1 MSLGQNSVSTLGT
14 AARLVILVVE
24 YEAMLALDLEQIL
37 TGAGHKVVLAADGP
51 TAFAKAAD
59 PAVRVLA
66 AIVHLNLPDG
76 VTGREVICRLRAQH
90 PGLPVV
96 VVTGYS
102 PLAPQADLRGLGGPT
117 VRLQKPI
124 QPERLL
130 QRLSASPAPQRRD
143 DVGERHCLTR
153 RRHMTTFMLHWAIT
167 HL

>member
-1 MSLGQNSVSTLGT
+1 MNTSQPNTPYPGGLPRRV
-14 AARLVILVVE
+14 VLVVE
-24 YEAMLALDLEQIL
+24 HEAMLALDLEQIL
-37 TGAGHKVVLAADGP
+37 TGAGHEVVLAADD
-51 TAFAKAAD
+51 ASAVAKAAD

-66 AIVHLNLPDG
+66 AIVNLNLPDG
-76 VTGREVICRLRAQH
+76 VTGREVVCRLRAQR

-130 QRLSASPAPQRRD
+130 QRLNDAMMSVSGIA
-143 DVGERHCLTR
+143 
-153 RRHMTTFMLHWAIT
+153 
-167 HL
+167 

>member
-1 MSLGQNSVSTLGT
+1 MSLAQNSVSTLGT

-37 TGAGHKVVLAADGP
+37 TGAGHEVVLAADGP

-66 AIVHLNLPDG
+66 AIVNLNLPDG
-76 VTGREVICRLRAQH
+76 ITGREVVCRLRAQR

-117 VRLQKPI
+117 IRLQKPI

-130 QRLSASPAPQRRD
+130 QRLNDAMMSVSGIA
-143 DVGERHCLTR
+143 
-153 RRHMTTFMLHWAIT
+153 
-167 HL
+167 